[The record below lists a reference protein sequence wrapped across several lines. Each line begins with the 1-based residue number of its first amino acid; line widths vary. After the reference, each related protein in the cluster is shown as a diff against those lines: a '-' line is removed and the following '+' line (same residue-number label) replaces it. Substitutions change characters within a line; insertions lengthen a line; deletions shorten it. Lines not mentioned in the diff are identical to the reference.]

1 MTTGPARRCLFRAAP
16 ALLRETFFNSP
27 IDDPKR
33 IELLLKRRKL
43 VLTADDGAIEAL
55 LSNVDQ
61 FQSAA
66 DARRELEELKKK

>member
-1 MTTGPARRCLFRAAP
+1 MRRCLFRAAP
-16 ALLRETFFNSP
+16 SAFKRNVFNSP